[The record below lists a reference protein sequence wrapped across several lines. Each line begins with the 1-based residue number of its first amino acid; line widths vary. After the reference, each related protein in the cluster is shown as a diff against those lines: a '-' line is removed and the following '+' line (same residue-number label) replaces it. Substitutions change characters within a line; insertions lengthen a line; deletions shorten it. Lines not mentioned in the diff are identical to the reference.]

1 MFLPGEKKRMSKD
14 VPPKAQLTIEDAR
27 LVLIQPY
34 ITEKTFNMIEKEN
47 KLVFIVRERSTK
59 QTIKEAVSVLYDA
72 DVADINT
79 LRTIRGKKATVR
91 FSSPN
96 GARDLATTLGLV

>member
-1 MFLPGEKKRMSKD
+1 MSRNVPVKD
-14 VPPKAQLTIEDAR
+14 QLSIEDAR
-27 LVLIQPY
+27 SVLIQPY

-59 QTIKEAVSVLYDA
+59 RVIREAMSVLYDA
-72 DVADINT
+72 ELVDINT
-79 LRTIRGKKATVR
+79 SRTIRGKKATVK
-91 FSSPN
+91 FSDPN

>member
-1 MFLPGEKKRMSKD
+1 MSKK
-14 VPPKAQLTIEDAR
+14 VPAKDQLSVEDAR

-47 KLVFIVRERSTK
+47 KLIFIVREKSTK
-59 QTIKEAVSVLYDA
+59 QLIREAMSVLYD
-72 DVADINT
+72 VEVIDINT
-79 LRTIRGKKATVR
+79 ARTIRGKKAAVR
-91 FSSPN
+91 FRDPN